1 MEKNN
6 YKNLNEEE
14 NTGKASE
21 PTASYATTGSGFTN
35 TLMEDEYIDG
45 LIDSIPLGKLGFY
58 TEDPDVF
65 EARIAEIEA
74 DMDEVEAGFED
85 PEKWVSSEQMDEEL
99 RKQFPWLW

>member
-6 YKNLNEEE
+6 YRNLNEEE

-21 PTASYATTGSGFTN
+21 PTTSYAATGSGFTN

-45 LIDSIPLGKLGFY
+45 LIDSIPVGKLGFY

-99 RKQFPWLW
+99 RRT

>member
-6 YKNLNEEE
+6 YRNLNEEE
-14 NTGKASE
+14 NKGKASE
-21 PTASYATTGSGFTN
+21 PTTSYAATGSGFTN

-45 LIDSIPLGKLGFY
+45 LIDSIPVGKLGFY

-99 RKQFPWLW
+99 RRT